1 MRARAYARTTPTGDP
16 MPIDHIGEA
25 HDRVDAGSRQR
36 ILLTIPS

>member
-1 MRARAYARTTPTGDP
+1 

-25 HDRVDAGSRQR
+25 HDRVEAGSRQR